1 MPFGIPNEDFHG
13 GLGLP
18 RADEKFYIVDA
29 ESGENRGSVVH
40 DDYDPYTG
48 KYAFV
53 SPDDDISDE
62 EYEAAAQEAHDELV
76 RSLVEAG
83 GEIRELN
90 DEKKRLIFALKEA
103 VEWLDYFLTTE
114 RDDIYYDD
122 ANEVRCRAEYLLMEL
137 EG

>member
-1 MPFGIPNEDFHG
+1 MSKPNMYCGECPYWLAYGEPETTDEQNEAILAHCAEGDF
-13 GLGLP
+13 
-18 RADEKFYIVDA
+18 
-29 ESGENRGSVVH
+29 
-40 DDYDPYTG
+40 DPE
-48 KYAFV
+48 V
-53 SPDDDISDE
+53 E
-62 EYEAAAQEAHDELV
+62 EARQEAHDNLV

-90 DEKKRLIFALKEA
+90 DEKNRLIFALKEA

>member
-1 MPFGIPNEDFHG
+1 MPFGIPRENFHG

-18 RADEKFYIVDA
+18 EVEENIIDVRTKEQKRLDA
-29 ESGENRGSVVH
+29 LEP
-40 DDYDPYTG
+40 DDCDPYTG

-53 SPDDDISDE
+53 SPDDVDDE

-90 DEKKRLIFALKEA
+90 DEKNRLIFALKEA